1 MSARPPSVPHPNRA
15 LRDTSAVDPLEEID
29 GTVGG
34 RTCIVLLPAVHG
46 EGVNQHLQD
55 SVDGLKCCMADRGV
69 AHLAIPR
76 LEPSEDD
83 DDLTLVR
90 REAAILS
97 GLRIT

>member
-29 GTVGG
+29 RTVGG
-34 RTCIVLLPAVHG
+34 RTCIV
-46 EGVNQHLQD
+46 
-55 SVDGLKCCMADRGV
+55 
-69 AHLAIPR
+69 LAIPR